1 MRELVFQVEFKSD
14 IVLPATSNTEG
25 KIDQLDFIAGSNFL
39 GMVAKNYDKFSDS
52 FAIFHSGKVRFGDGH
67 VLKDGKMTYKIP
79 YSYFHKKLET
89 TPVFN
94 HHFLDDKDFE
104 DLGQLK
110 QLREGYITKEKEQ
123 VFVDYT
129 YSQKSAYDKK
139 NRRSLDSNMYGY
151 KAIKKGS
158 VWQFVVKVD
167 GITPEDEKRI
177 VETLKSSTRLG
188 KSKSAEY
195 GEVEIKYIGSEV
207 STSPSNEA
215 KASLLDGK
223 VVLYCNSRLALVD
236 EWGNP
241 TYDLKY
247 LCDGVEVVYAK
258 TQIRTSTFTP
268 YNGVRKTKD
277 YERVC
282 INKGSVIVVKN
293 LDSKQREQIQN
304 GVGAF
309 LSEGFGEIVINPNFL
324 MDKDFPLKKECKDKK
339 EKNKREKITQT
350 FEDKSAVQFLVNRH
364 NKTIDTL
371 DIANKVADFIE
382 DNKKLYD
389 KKMNS
394 QWGTIRSLCINSN
407 DETIEEAVSSY
418 ISKGVAK
425 DKWDGDKKIKLLEA
439 IEKSNHKLQFTK
451 LLSIQMPKI
460 KENKEQNND

>member
-1 MRELVFQVEFKSD
+1 MKELVFQVKFISD
-14 IVLPATSNTEG
+14 IVLPASSNTEG

-39 GMVAKNYDKFSDS
+39 GMVAKNYDKFVNS
-52 FAIFHSGKVRFGDGH
+52 FDIFHGGKVRFGDGH
-67 VLKDGKMTYKIP
+67 ILKDAKTQTYKIP

-110 QLREGYITKEKEQ
+110 QLREGFITKDKEQ

-139 NRRSLDSNMYGY
+139 NRRSLDNNMYGY

-167 GITPEDEKRI
+167 GITPEDEKLI

-195 GEVEIKYIGSEV
+195 GEVKIKYLENQARENLGHEN
-207 STSPSNEA
+207 PQLGE
-215 KASLLDGK
+215 

-236 EWGNP
+236 ECGNP

-247 LCDGVEVVYAK
+247 LCDGVEINYDK
-258 TQIRTSTFTP
+258 TQIRISTFTP
-268 YNGVRKTKD
+268 YNGARKTKD

-282 INKGSVIVVKN
+282 INKGSVIVLKN
-293 LDSKQREQIQN
+293 ATQAQLDQIQN

-309 LSEGFGEIVINPNFL
+309 LSEGFGKIFINPSFL
-324 MDKDFPLKKECKDKK
+324 MEKKFELQKDPKD
-339 EKNKREKITQT
+339 EKSKDKREKIDIQNANDT
-350 FEDKSAVQFLVNRH
+350 VLFLQNRH
-364 NKTIDTL
+364 NENIDML
-371 DIANKVADFIE
+371 DIANEVAAFVDKHKKSELKNIKPSQWGNIRSIASSNQEDFIE
-382 DNKKLYD
+382 NIK
-389 KKMNS
+389 
-394 QWGTIRSLCINSN
+394 T
-407 DETIEEAVSSY
+407 Y
-418 ISKGVAK
+418 ISSGAK
-425 DKWDGDKKIKLLEA
+425 KWEEKQVKTLMDA
-439 IEKSNHKLQFTK
+439 ISNHKINKQKFTK
-451 LLSIQMPKI
+451 LLAMKMGG
-460 KENKEQNND
+460 KND